1 MCHTVSPDYLVSC
14 NYTIYSL
21 QTQSN
26 VERHWI
32 RSFVVRKCCQYI
44 CVNLFIGVVAQSS
57 RLLYFILFVLHRNV
71 SMIRY
76 SLSCLVGR
84 FIYIYMYIR
93 LKIKPSSVRILFLSC
108 QIVFLP
114 STAFEVTPLIHCRTN
129 LLALCLVPW
138 TTRPHPLHKNGA
150 ASIVEVLP
158 CLARKI

>member
-1 MCHTVSPDYLVSC
+1 
-14 NYTIYSL
+14 L

-26 VERHWI
+26 VERHCI

-44 CVNLFIGVVAQSS
+44 FVNLFIGVVAQSS
-57 RLLYFILFVLHRNV
+57 RLLKFILFVLHRNV
-71 SMIRY
+71 STIRY

-84 FIYIYMYIR
+84 FIYIFMHIR
-93 LKIKPSSVRILFLSC
+93 LKIKPSSARIIFLSC

-114 STAFEVTPLIHCRTN
+114 STAFEVTPLMHCSTN
-129 LLALCLVPW
+129 LLALYPAPW
-138 TTRPHPLHKNGA
+138 TSRPHPLHKNG